1 MSPNALN
8 LKRKTKLL
16 CLFIK
21 AWSLTMVLLLA
32 GVKSG
37 LASERFTLLTLR
49 VKVHLMQSIA
59 NSRISTNLTGKDI
72 KEIFEEVNHI
82 WSQAGIR
89 FELEGI
95 NNLQALDIPEKRWY
109 VKDRNWVKSAIP
121 TGGFSATA
129 IDICYV
135 GDMGPN
141 GFFYGE
147 PVVVCER
154 PEYHKVAGGCDN
166 PVARV
171 TAHELGHVLFLQH
184 RQEWTNLMAS
194 GKNGVSLNAQEI
206 KDARKRALE
215 ILGRNPEE

>member
-1 MSPNALN
+1 MSLKMLN
-8 LKRKTKLL
+8 LRNRRPPHL
-16 CLFIK
+16 LFIK
-21 AWSLTMVLLLA
+21 ACSLMMVFLMMRPLPA
-32 GVKSG
+32 

-49 VKVHLMQSIA
+49 VRVHLMQSA
-59 NSRISTNLTGKDI
+59 TNEGLSASLTEAGI
-72 KEIFEEVNHI
+72 KTIFEEVNHI

-95 NNLQALDIPEKRWY
+95 DTLQALEIPKKRWY
-109 VKDRNWVKSAIP
+109 IKDRNWVKSAIP

-129 IDICYV
+129 IDVCYV
-135 GDMGPN
+135 RDMGPN

-147 PVVVCER
+147 PVVVCEN

-215 ILGRNPEE
+215 ILGRKPEA

>member
-1 MSPNALN
+1 MSLN
-8 LKRKTKLL
+8 LLNFKNWRPPHL
-16 CLFIK
+16 LFIK
-21 AWSLTMVLLLA
+21 ACSLMMVFFMAWSPPAL
-32 GVKSG
+32 G
-37 LASERFTLLTLR
+37 SEQFTLITLKVR
-49 VKVHLMQSIA
+49 VHLMQSA
-59 NSRISTNLTGKDI
+59 SNQRLGTSLTEGGI
-72 KEIFEEVNHI
+72 KTIFEEVNRI

-95 NNLQALDIPEKRWY
+95 DNLQALEIPKKRWY
-109 VKDRNWVKSAIP
+109 IKDRNWVKSAIP
-121 TGGFSATA
+121 TGRFSATG
-129 IDICYV
+129 IDVCYV

-147 PVVVCER
+147 PVVVCEK
-154 PEYHKVAGGCDN
+154 PDYHKVAGGCDN

-215 ILGRNPEE
+215 ILGRKPEA